1 MSWIEKMSEKKK
13 YLEELENKEIF
24 IKREVID
31 WKRTIFNITGIL
43 LMFFCMNLFLVLSF
57 INPLFQY
64 NYLLLQI
71 VVLDIIIVGIFA
83 VNIDKEDII
92 KNKEIEERLYI
103 KKIKDRRK

>member
-1 MSWIEKMSEKKK
+1 MSEKKI

-24 IKREVID
+24 IKREVTD
-31 WKRTIFNITGIL
+31 WKGTIFNITGIL

-57 INPLFQY
+57 ISPLSQY

-71 VVLDIIIVGIFA
+71 VVLDIIIVGIFV

-92 KNKEIEERLYI
+92 GIKEVEEKLYI

>member
-1 MSWIEKMSEKKK
+1 MSEKKK

-24 IKREVID
+24 IKREVTD
-31 WKRTIFNITGIL
+31 WKGTLLNLIGIL

-71 VVLDIIIVGIFA
+71 VVLDIIIVGIFV
-83 VNIDKEDII
+83 VNIEKEDIV
-92 KNKEIEERLYI
+92 KNKKIEEKLYI